1 MTRPPVKNYS
11 FQKRAQQVGF
21 TLVELMVALVIS
33 LFILGAVLSTY
44 LSMKKT
50 FNLQDNLAQ
59 LQDSQRLALTML
71 TTTIQSSGYFV
82 NPLSDTS
89 FSALPAATVTRIDN
103 SSSAFTAGQAV
114 VGTGDGSGSD
124 GDSDTIAVRYQ
135 TASGDG
141 LMNCQGASN
150 TSGASAIS
158 TNSFSI
164 NASNELACTVN
175 NGSSVELASNVGK
188 MSILYGVDTD
198 GDGSIDAYMPASGVT
213 AATLWNAVYTA
224 QISLR
229 FLDTTSSKPGA
240 LVLMPKPVVQTINF
254 MNRQ

>member
-1 MTRPPVKNYS
+1 MMRPPVKNCS
-11 FQKRAQQVGF
+11 FQKRAQQAGF

-33 LFILGAVLSTY
+33 LFVLGAVLSIY
-44 LSMKKT
+44 LNMKNTLKT
-50 FNLQDNLAQ
+50 QDNLAQ

-71 TTTIQSSGYFV
+71 TTTIQLSGYFV
-82 NPLSDTS
+82 NPLSDTPS
-89 FSALPAATVTRIDN
+89 SALPAVTVTRAD
-103 SSSAFTAGQAV
+103 STTSVFTASQAV
-114 VGTGDGSGSD
+114 VGSGDGSGSG

-150 TSGASAIS
+150 ASSVSAVS

-164 NASNELACTVN
+164 NAGNELTCTVD
-175 NGSSVELASNVGK
+175 NGSPIALAGSVAA

-198 GDGSIDAYMPASGVT
+198 GDGSMDAYMPASGVT
-213 AATLWNAVYTA
+213 AAALWNAVYTA

-240 LVLMPKPVVQTINF
+240 VVLMPKPVVQTINF